1 MNDIPETLEQLYSP
15 GTPMSEVHPDFR
27 GMSLQLWRKL
37 KISEQAKKYL
47 AKLNPG
53 EAPLSKQ
60 SIATARDN
68 YGMKGM

>member
-1 MNDIPETLEQLYSP
+1 MEIPETLEQLYPS
-15 GTPMSEVHPDFR
+15 GTKLSEVHPNFR
-27 GMSLQLWRKL
+27 GMSLKNWRKL

-47 AKLNPG
+47 AKLNPA

>member
-1 MNDIPETLEQLYSP
+1 
-15 GTPMSEVHPDFR
+15 MSEVHPDFR